1 MAQILEDGGFD
12 VALATTGTQ
21 AVGELRNSEFDVVI
35 LDKHMPG
42 MSGMEVASRYLQM
55 RGDDAAPMIMLT
67 AEATAEAMQQ
77 CKAAGMK
84 AFLTKPIDPD
94 MLFET
99 ISALTGASRE
109 TPVAA
114 KPHSSSVQSVP
125 AEALNESVLME
136 LESHALSPRF
146 IAEVIESFD
155 LDMTELIERL
165 DMAIEQE
172 DWNEIAEVRHA
183 MEGTARGAG
192 AAAIAAQIENFRTLQ
207 IMGKR
212 QRSERLTELRA
223 CFAMT
228 REAMNDFLIK
238 TTAATSRR
246 ERRVEIR
253 PAGFGNL
260 A

>member
-1 MAQILEDGGFD
+1 MQEL
-12 VALATTGTQ
+12 TTCRKNGAI
-21 AVGELRNSEFDVVI
+21 AV
-35 LDKHMPG
+35 LD
-42 MSGMEVASRYLQM
+42 
-55 RGDDAAPMIMLT
+55 
-67 AEATAEAMQQ
+67 
-77 CKAAGMK
+77 
-84 AFLTKPIDPD
+84 
-94 MLFET
+94 
-99 ISALTGASRE
+99 
-109 TPVAA
+109 
-114 KPHSSSVQSVP
+114 
-125 AEALNESVLME
+125 ESVLAE
-136 LESHALSPRF
+136 LEKHALSPRF
-146 IAEVIESFD
+146 VAEVIESFE

-165 DMAIEQE
+165 DTAIEQE

-192 AAAIAAQIENFRTLQ
+192 ASAIAIQVENFRTLQ

-212 QRSERLTELRA
+212 QSAERLSELRS

-228 REAMNDFLIK
+228 REAMHDFLIK